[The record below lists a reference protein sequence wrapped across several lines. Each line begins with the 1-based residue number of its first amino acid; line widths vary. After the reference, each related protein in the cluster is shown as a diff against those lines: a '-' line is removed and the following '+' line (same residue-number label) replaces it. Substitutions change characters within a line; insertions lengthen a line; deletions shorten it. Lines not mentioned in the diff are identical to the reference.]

1 MVAKASRARSS
12 EETSQAK
19 LVKALNHELRV
30 QMLTIF
36 TERTA
41 SPNELARE
49 LDEGLSQ
56 VSYHVKVLRDLD
68 LIELVKTEPRRG
80 AVEHYYQASARPL
93 LDTPEWAQLDPNV
106 REAVSSYGIELIIA
120 DAARAI
126 QAGTFDSREERHM
139 SRTPVLLDEEG
150 FREAAATQDAAL
162 EAIFDAQAASAAR
175 MTKSGEEG
183 VPTLAAML
191 CFEMPGSR
199 SKT

>member
-1 MVAKASRARSS
+1 MVARASNDTAPK
-12 EETSQAK
+12 TSQAK
-19 LVKALNHELRV
+19 LVKALNHDLRV
-30 QMLTIF
+30 KMLTVF

-93 LDTPEWAQLDPNV
+93 LDTPEWAQLDPAV
-106 REAVSSYGIELIIA
+106 REAVSAYGIELIIA

-126 QAGTFDSREERHM
+126 QAGTFDSHEERHM
-139 SRTPVLLDEEG
+139 SRAPVVLDEEG
-150 FREAAATQDAAL
+150 FREAAGAQDAAL
-162 EAIFDAQAASAAR
+162 ERIFDAQAASAAR
-175 MTKSGEEG
+175 MTKSGEKG
-183 VPTLAAML
+183 ISVLAAML
-191 CFEMPGSR
+191 CFQTPGQR
-199 SKT
+199 KA